1 MACRIAL
8 FCEDA
13 AHENFGRALILRC
26 AADIGVSITLTVPT
40 ARFGIPRLKAEIA
53 AYQSVIHRTGGT
65 PDLLVVLVDA
75 NNVGVNSRKTEVA
88 AALDPTLL
96 PAWVIGVP
104 DPYVER
110 WMLADPT
117 SFAEL
122 FGRQPDVGAVNDRF
136 AWKRRL
142 IAALEESGEIVTQG
156 GAEFADEIVAS
167 MDLYRAGRVAPSL
180 NLFVSDLVA
189 ALHRLKLACDGF

>member
-1 MACRIAL
+1 MTCRIAL

-13 AHENFGRALILRC
+13 THENLGRALILRC
-26 AADIGVSITLTVPT
+26 ATDVGISVTLTVPT
-40 ARFGIPRLKAEIA
+40 ARFGIPRLKAELA
-53 AYQSVIHRTGGT
+53 AYQSVLRRTGGT
-65 PDLLVVLVDA
+65 PDLLVILVDA
-75 NNVGVNSRKTEVA
+75 NDLGVNSRKIEVA

-110 WMLADPT
+110 WILADPT

-122 FGRQPDVGAVNDRF
+122 FGRQPEVGPVSDRF
-136 AWKRRL
+136 TWKARL
-142 IAALEESGEIVTQG
+142 ITALEQSGEIVTQG
-156 GAEFADEIVAS
+156 GAEFAEEIIAA
-167 MDLYRAGRVAPSL
+167 MDLYRAGQAAPSL

-189 ALHRLKLACDGF
+189 ALRRLKLACEA